1 MGYIPS
7 WSPGIWGRT
16 PVAPCNEHPV
26 ECDGAERLRHVTTR
40 DNDTT
45 SECYTSATPGHSR
58 RQPTTLVTTLV
69 THRVTSRDNI
79 RDTLT
84 PQEDATFVVTKQSM
98 TTSFTITRWF
108 RNLFS
113 TMTLA
118 SLTLSFKHLENW
130 KGGFEWRAEEEL

>member
-79 RDTLT
+79 RDT
-84 PQEDATFVVTKQSM
+84 ESDASGG
-98 TTSFTITRWF
+98 
-108 RNLFS
+108 RNLRRNKTIDDNKLYNNKVVPEPF
-113 TMTLA
+113 
-118 SLTLSFKHLENW
+118 
-130 KGGFEWRAEEEL
+130 